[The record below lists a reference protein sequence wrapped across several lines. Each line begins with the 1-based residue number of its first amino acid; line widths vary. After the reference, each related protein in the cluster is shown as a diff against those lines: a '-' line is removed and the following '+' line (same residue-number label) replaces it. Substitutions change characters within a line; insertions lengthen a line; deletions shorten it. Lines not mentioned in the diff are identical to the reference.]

1 MASVTMGGDFGA
13 LEEPSRDLF
22 LMTRKA
28 LPVAGFSRNRV
39 LGMSLPDQSNG
50 SNYESA

>member
-22 LMTRKA
+22 FDDAKSLA
-28 LPVAGFSRNRV
+28 SSGFQRNRV
-39 LGMSLPDQSNG
+39 LGMSLPTKVM
-50 SNYESA
+50 A